1 MPPYWGYGGYDYSC
15 KPPRP
20 ESPHGSCGYATWF
33 LDDTDPRPILT
44 ILLFTLTDRAEKS
57 AKATR
62 EEAHAKMAFNS
73 YIETWHNGKPPKE
86 DIIHQLLTPNISLTG
101 PCCKSETAAHLLPSS
116 TPNFAF
122 PRHPPDMRD
131 L

>member
-1 MPPYWGYGGYDYSC
+1 MTLTHDYC
-15 KPPRP
+15 
-20 ESPHGSCGYATWF
+20 
-33 LDDTDPRPILT
+33 

-101 PCCKSETAAHLLPSS
+101 PCCKSWTLSS
-116 TPNFAF
+116 APKWAF